1 MSSPARDGSVS
12 IHADL
17 AALTLAAAEWF
28 VRGAAAAVAERGRC
42 TVAISGG
49 ATPMPLYAL
58 LATPDWRNRVPWP
71 LLHLFWCD
79 ERVVPADDERSNYG
93 GVRRVLLPQVDI
105 PAGNVHQ
112 IPTSTATP
120 AQAAALY
127 EQTIRRVV
135 GGGALPAL
143 DLVLLGIGDDGHT
156 ASLFPGSSLLRID
169 RSPLVAADPV
179 PRAGT
184 FRVSMTLPLLNAAR
198 EVAFLVAGDAK
209 ANALRDTLGRGP
221 APHRLPAQLV
231 RPTTGSL
238 RWLVDR
244 AAAAHLSGV
253 PLQ

>member
-1 MSSPARDGSVS
+1 MSARGDSVA

-17 AALTLAAAEWF
+17 AALTLAAAEWL

-49 ATPMPLYAL
+49 GTPMPLYAL
-58 LATPDWRNRVPWP
+58 LATPDWRERVPWP
-71 LLHLFWCD
+71 RLHLFWCD

-93 GVRRVLLPQVDI
+93 GVRRVLLPHVAI
-105 PAGNVHQ
+105 PAGNVHP
-112 IPTSTATP
+112 IPTGASTP
-120 AQAAALY
+120 AQAATQY

-135 GGGALPAL
+135 GGEPLLPAL

-156 ASLFPGSSLLRID
+156 ASLFPDSSLLRID

-179 PRAGT
+179 LRAGT
-184 FRVSMTLPLLNAAR
+184 FRISMTLPLLNAAR
-198 EVAFLVAGDAK
+198 DVAFLVAGDAK
-209 ANALRDTLGRGP
+209 ANALRDTLGSDR
-221 APHRLPAQLV
+221 APRPLPAQLV

-244 AAAAHLSGV
+244 AAAAGLPES
-253 PLQ
+253 PKP